1 MNKDEKNKKNKKN
14 KAVNPYVLIFC
25 VILVCGLFTFI
36 IRPGTLTDGVYE
48 ALPKNEV
55 NFNNIFNI
63 FRAIPYGLKDSAN
76 IMILILIV
84 GGALE
89 IYRETGAID
98 NGISVMINKFGRNS
112 QTLLLVVLIVVFSAI
127 GGFLGWIEVL
137 IPFIPIVIAMILAL
151 GYDSITAVA
160 VCIIGVMGGFMAG
173 PTNLYTVGV
182 SNGVLQ
188 NIGILPEDGDVFV
201 GLGYRIIIWAA
212 ITLVSIIYI
221 VRYANKTKKDPTKS
235 LVADIDT
242 SDLAIDTSNLDV
254 KMTMG
259 QVVILFTVLGAMI
272 LTVIGMKFGING
284 VKWIIDDV
292 SAVFFLSGI
301 IAGIIGKLNA
311 SQISDSF
318 ITGAKSAIGGA
329 LIVGV
334 ARGVYWILESG
345 NINATIIYNTT
356 ELLKGTSPIIAAVGI
371 VIIVSFING
380 LIPSGSGKGALLSP
394 ILVPIGMSLGLTSQT
409 SVLAYQFGDGIT
421 NMFWFTY
428 GTLLIFLNYGK
439 VPLNKWYKF
448 AVPILLIFFLMSI
461 IFLLIAIKIGF

>member
-311 SQISDSF
+311 SQ
-318 ITGAKSAIGGA
+318 
-329 LIVGV
+329 L
-334 ARGVYWILESG
+334 
-345 NINATIIYNTT
+345 
-356 ELLKGTSPIIAAVGI
+356 
-371 VIIVSFING
+371 
-380 LIPSGSGKGALLSP
+380 
-394 ILVPIGMSLGLTSQT
+394 Q
-409 SVLAYQFGDGIT
+409 
-421 NMFWFTY
+421 
-428 GTLLIFLNYGK
+428 
-439 VPLNKWYKF
+439 
-448 AVPILLIFFLMSI
+448 ILL
-461 IFLLIAIKIGF
+461 